1 MSTNADYNINIQV
14 KTQYLPDRSNP
25 AESRY
30 AFAYTITI
38 TNQGNVTAKLLS
50 RHWLI
55 THSDQQQEEVRGD
68 GVVGEQPVLLPGQS
82 FNYTSGAV
90 ISTPVGSMHGSYQM
104 ISEDGHHF
112 DAPIPAFTLA
122 IPNIL
127 H

>member
-1 MSTNADYNINIQV
+1 MTYDIRIQV
-14 KTQYLPDRSNP
+14 KAQYLPEQSNP
-25 AESRY
+25 TESRY

-38 TNQGNVTAKLLS
+38 TNQGSLTAKLLS

-55 THSDQQQEEVRGD
+55 SHSDQQQQEVRGD
-68 GVVGEQPVLLPGQS
+68 GVVGEQPVLSPGQS
-82 FNYTSGAV
+82 FSYTSGAV
-90 ISTPVGSMHGSYQM
+90 ISTPVGSMQGSYQM
-104 ISEDGHHF
+104 IGEDGHHF

>member
-1 MSTNADYNINIQV
+1 MGISMNYDIDV
-14 KTQYLPDRSNP
+14 KVKAQYLPDRSDP

-38 TNQGNVTAKLLS
+38 TNQGSLTAKLLS

-55 THSDQQQEEVRGD
+55 MHSDQQQEEVRGD
-68 GVVGEQPVLLPGQS
+68 GVVGEQPVLSPGQS

-90 ISTPVGSMHGSYQM
+90 ISTPVGSMQGSYQM
-104 ISEDGHHF
+104 IGEDGHHF

-122 IPNIL
+122 VPNIL